1 MNVLKC
7 ILFLLSFICFQVPLS
22 SHGAPLPAVQIQRLA
37 LVIGNG
43 AYKEAPLKNPVNDA
57 LDMSELL
64 VESGFTVILKTDAD
78 RRTMDEAIQEF
89 GKKLMSGGVGLFF
102 YAGHGIQVAGANYL
116 IPVAAVIESEA
127 DVRYNGVDA
136 GYVLGK
142 MEDAG
147 NEVNIVILDA
157 CRDNPFG
164 RSFRSGV
171 RGLAKMDS
179 PRGSLIAYA
188 TAPGALAADGVEG
201 RNGIFTKHLIRYL
214 REPGLKVTDALDLV
228 RVAVVEETNKLQV
241 PWTAS
246 SLIGNFYFKP
256 DPGADTPGPT
266 AADNAEPVEK
276 APSQQTAADR
286 EALFWESVKESPDAA
301 GFELYLKK
309 YPTGEFSEL
318 AQLKIEQLLARSSS
332 GSMAK
337 TVEVAENQRA
347 KLPTEPVKEPVARQA
362 EPVSSSSQ
370 AVSVTPAGSK
380 KADIVADMEFVA
392 VPGGCFQMGDTF
404 GDGLPIERPEHA
416 VCVDD
421 FLMGK
426 FEVTQAQWERVKGTN
441 PSRFIGLQNPVENVS
456 WDDIQDF
463 IVELNRLTGKAYRL
477 PTEAEWEY
485 ACRSGGKKE
494 KYCGGDDLDALAWDK
509 SNSKKKTH
517 PVGQKKANGL
527 GIHDMS
533 GNVWEWCADWHE
545 KNYYASS
552 PRLNPS
558 GPSSGVSRVFRGGS
572 WDAGQWVARSS
583 SRNGNPPDAR
593 SGNLGFRLVL
603 PQLGSY

>member
-1 MNVLKC
+1 MNLPK
-7 ILFLLSFICFQVPLS
+7 FLLWTLFFECFLFPCL
-22 SHGAPLPAVQIQRLA
+22 SHGALPPAAPSQRLA
-37 LVIGNG
+37 LVVGNG

-57 LDMSELL
+57 LDMAKVLE
-64 VESGFTVILKTDAD
+64 ESGFAVILKTDAD

-89 GKKLMSGGVGLFF
+89 GKKLMNGGVGLFF

-201 RNGIFTKHLIRYL
+201 RNGIFTKHLLRYL
-214 REPGLKVTDALDLV
+214 SEPGLKVTDALDLV
-228 RVAVVEETNKLQV
+228 RVAVVEETDKQQV

-256 DPGADTPGPT
+256 GPAADTPSPT
-266 AADNAEPVEK
+266 PAASAETVGK
-276 APSQQTAADR
+276 AAPQQTAADR
-286 EALFWESVKESPDAA
+286 EALFWESVQESPDAA
-301 GFELYLKK
+301 GLELYLKK
-309 YPTGEFSEL
+309 YPAGEFAEL
-318 AQLKIEQLLARSSS
+318 AQWKIEQLRGKSASGAEARTEDAAPNQQGELPS
-332 GSMAK
+332 G
-337 TVEVAENQRA
+337 
-347 KLPTEPVKEPVARQA
+347 PVKDPAARQA
-362 EPVSSSSQ
+362 ELVLPSTPAVP
-370 AVSVTPAGSK
+370 APAGHEKADFVLDIDFVSVS
-380 KADIVADMEFVA
+380 
-392 VPGGCFQMGDTF
+392 GGCFQMGDIF
-404 GDGLPIERPEHA
+404 GDGLPIEKPEHL

-421 FLMGK
+421 FSMGK
-426 FEVTQAQWERVKGTN
+426 FEVTQTQWERVVGTN
-441 PSRFIGLQNPVENVS
+441 PSLFKGMMNPVENVS
-456 WDDIQDF
+456 WAEIQDF
-463 IVELNRLTGKAYRL
+463 IAKLNRLTGKVYRL

-494 KYCGGDDLDALAWDK
+494 KYCGGDDLDSLAWDK

-527 GIHDMS
+527 GIYDMS

-545 KNYYASS
+545 ENYYAIS
-552 PRLNPS
+552 PRLNPP
-558 GPSSGVSRVFRGGS
+558 GPSSGTSRVFRGGS
-572 WDAGQWVARSS
+572 WDAGQWVARST
-583 SRNGNPPDAR
+583 SRNGNPPGVR
-593 SGNLGFRLVL
+593 NGNLGFRLVL
-603 PQLGSY
+603 PQGSSY